1 VNARHGCRVASWG
14 LLLGVFIGGCTP
26 AQPSEPAATG
36 AVDDGYGEPVPTAS
50 FLDPCEGT
58 GDARPAPGGLPPVTL
73 RCLGPGPALDPAALR
88 GRPTVVNLWAT
99 WCLPCQREMPALQR
113 VHERFGDKVR
123 FVGVDTRD
131 DVGGAVEF
139 LRMVGVTYSQ
149 TVDPDGDLLRRLRIP
164 GLPVTVLL
172 DREGRVAYRKVGPIT
187 ESELTE
193 QIRAVM

>member
-1 VNARHGCRVASWG
+1 VNARPGCRVASWT

-36 AVDDGYGEPVPTAS
+36 AVDDRYGEPVPTAS
-50 FLDPCEGT
+50 FLDPCETT
-58 GDARPAPGGLPPVTL
+58 GDARPAPGGLPSMAL
-73 RCLGPGPALDPAALR
+73 RCLGPGPVDPAALR

-113 VHERFGDKVR
+113 VHERLGDQVR

-131 DVGGAVEF
+131 DDAGAVAF
-139 LRMVGVTYSQ
+139 LRAVGVTYSQ
-149 TVDPDGDLLRRLRIP
+149 AVDPDGDLLRRLRIP

-187 ESELTE
+187 ESGLTA